1 MSASVSRPSRRR
13 FLAGLAA
20 AGSAPAWAWVPAL
33 AWGQD
38 APQFSGDDPALGHRF
53 LSQPAEILGAREA
66 EAHPERY
73 DVIIVGGGVAGL
85 AAAYQLRKREVL
97 LLERAPQT
105 GGVSQSEN
113 WQGIEY
119 AIGAAYIIDPDPDS
133 ADPQEQAN
141 FRLLEELG
149 LRRRGEDL
157 ARDRSLGR
165 RLGGE
170 AEHCVFSTRRV
181 VPQAEVYTPDN
192 RRFFERVLE
201 SDNYPAVPPVDD
213 ALVQALDRVSFKQFL
228 HDAALQKELYGRKLG
243 RISPLG
249 REAIEY
255 YCHGA
260 FATTAAETS
269 AYHGLN
275 FFAAEFGATLVYPG
289 GNAFIASRIAAR
301 IAPQRMRVGSWVLR
315 VEREGGLYGVT
326 AWQDGKLHRY
336 RTRSVIFAAPLFL
349 APAII
354 PGLPDVQRRAI
365 ATLRYRSYVVAN
377 VLLRRRVDEI
387 VADAALRESYELTRV
402 HGIDVDQ
409 VPAREISTRKVFSDA
424 VWADFAAGRHASRAV
439 LTVYRPYP
447 YASGRRELLARGF
460 DQIEAELRREVLA
473 GFGPHGLRKEDIAGV
488 RLSRWGHPMLVARPG
503 QLADGTLKAAAQAQP
518 GLYFAHT
525 DAQGAPAFENA
536 MAGARAAV
544 AAVTAYLG
552 GS

>member
-97 LLERAPQT
+97 LLEREAQT
-105 GGVSQSEN
+105 GGVSKSEN

-170 AEHCVFSTRRV
+170 AEHCVFSKRRV

-228 HDAALQKELYGRKLG
+228 HDAALQKKLYGRKLG

-289 GNAFIASRIAAR
+289 GNAFIARRIAAR

-336 RTRSVIFAAPLFL
+336 RARSVIFAAPLFL

-354 PGLPDVQRRAI
+354 PGLPEAQRRAI

-387 VADAALRESYELTRV
+387 VADAALRESHELTRV

-473 GFGPHGLRKEDIAGV
+473 GFGPHGLRNEDIAGV